1 MNALSLFI
9 SELILRTFSSKPKF
23 FVTIQWISIVTG
35 GVSAVLSYLETTSLQ
50 LPEWVS
56 TLSNANVMVASVVAL
71 IIAQFTNKD
80 PQVTEKIDG
89 LHSK

>member
-23 FVTIQWISIVTG
+23 FVTIQWISIITG
-35 GVSAVLSYLETTSLQ
+35 GVSAILSYLQTTSVQ
-50 LPEWVS
+50 LPEWVA
-56 TLSNANVMVASVVAL
+56 TIANANVMVGSVVAL

-80 PQVTEKIDG
+80 KEVAEKIENLNG
-89 LHSK
+89 